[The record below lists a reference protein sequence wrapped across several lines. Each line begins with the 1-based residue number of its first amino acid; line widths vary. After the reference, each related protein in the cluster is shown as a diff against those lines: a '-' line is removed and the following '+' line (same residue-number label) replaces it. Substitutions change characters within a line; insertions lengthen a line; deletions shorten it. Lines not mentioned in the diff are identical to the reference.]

1 MNKLSIHSSNAAPK
15 GRKLLLAASALA
27 LASLSLTGMAAA
39 FVSDLAPE
47 WLTPERPEWR
57 DYFAIDPVAER
68 PENPPQVDLTDGVTL
83 KTTFYGSVAGFSAGK
98 LHVEAVMAPKA
109 YEMKYHLRQAGISRW
124 FSEAQNDSLARGL
137 IENGEIKSLYYQV
150 DEFEKDDDYRKVEL
164 YRHSPDER
172 YKIWSEPEYIF
183 KHPVTPEQA
192 EGTVDPLSAL
202 ALLGF
207 AALPPWVEP
216 CDRIVEIYD
225 GNRRFNFEMEPAG
238 YYEFRSKRK
247 GRYQGGAWRCKVSHV
262 KIAGYREKDMQK
274 KQKADSYVYLGVV
287 PAEIRTMNLTYF
299 PVLLEGR
306 SGIIKAKLEP
316 RDTMFIK
323 SDGSQIAW

>member
-1 MNKLSIHSSNAAPK
+1 MNKLPIRPSKTAPR

-27 LASLSLTGMAAA
+27 LTSLSLTSMAAA

-47 WLTPERPEWR
+47 WLTPERPEWNE
-57 DYFAIDPVAER
+57 YFAIDPVSER
-68 PENPPQVDLTDGVTL
+68 PANPPQVDLTDGITL
-83 KTTFYGSVAGFSAGK
+83 KTTFYGSIAGFNAGK
-98 LHVEAVMAPKA
+98 LYVEAVMAPKA
-109 YEMKYHLRQAGISRW
+109 YEMKYHLRQAGISKW
-124 FSEAQNDSLARGL
+124 FSEAQNDSLSRGL

-207 AALPPWVEP
+207 AAMPAGIEP

-238 YYEFRSKRK
+238 YYEFRTKRK
-247 GRYQGGAWRCKVSHV
+247 GRYKGGAWRCKVSHV
-262 KIAGYREKDMQK
+262 KIAGYREKDMK
-274 KQKADSYVYLGVV
+274 EKPKADSYVYLGVV

-299 PVLLEGR
+299 PVLLEGKR
-306 SGIIKAKLEP
+306 GIIKAKLEP
-316 RDTMFIK
+316 RDTVFIK
-323 SDGSQIAW
+323 ADGSEIAW